1 MRSFRTAARSPAY
14 RTPALCVAV
23 GAQAA
28 RSPAYR
34 TPALC
39 MAVGAQV
46 VEAGTSEVVEAGPS
60 PPQADAQWAAAG
72 EPVSKQPEI
81 RGSAP
86 EIRGSAPGGLGTAP
100 PLRAIGSK

>member
-14 RTPALCVAV
+14 RTPALGVAV
-23 GAQAA
+23 G
-28 RSPAYR
+28 
-34 TPALC
+34 
-39 MAVGAQV
+39 VQV
-46 VEAGTSEVVEAGPS
+46 VVAGPSEVVEAGPS